1 MLYNSGMRLRNVPE
15 AKSIVENSP
24 YVIAEPYGRRGRWK
38 SFSEKPLYLEIGMGK
53 GRFIMEMAKRYP
65 EREFIGIERYESV
78 LYKACEKM
86 AGKPDRNP
94 ASLAIEAEE
103 REGRQMRQ
111 PADSDPDCSEAAA
124 GASVD
129 ADSGCIGMPSEDGS
143 PETFVPPDN
152 LHFLSVDARVLPEI
166 FAPGEVDGIYLNF
179 SDPWPKAR
187 HAKRR
192 LTSRQFLATYE
203 KYLKD
208 GGILEFKTDNRSL
221 FDFSVEEFREA
232 ENWEILQ
239 ITYDLHNDPDM
250 GEGNVMTE
258 YEKKF
263 SALGN
268 RINKLIAVYHE
279 NFRKEM

>member
-1 MLYNSGMRLRNVPE
+1 MRLRNVPE

-24 YVIAEPYGRRGRWK
+24 YVIKNPRERRGSWK
-38 SFSEKPLYLEIGMGK
+38 QISPKPLYVEIGMGK
-53 GRFIMEMAKRYP
+53 GRFIMETAKRNP
-65 EREFIGIERYESV
+65 DREFIGVERYESV

-103 REGRQMRQ
+103 RMQMSESCAPGESPGAYRANAEGSR
-111 PADSDPDCSEAAA
+111 PFIA
-124 GASVD
+124 
-129 ADSGCIGMPSEDGS
+129 
-143 PETFVPPDN
+143 PDN
-152 LHFLSVDARVLPEI
+152 LHFLRVDARELPDI

-187 HAKRR
+187 HSKRR
-192 LTSRQFLATYE
+192 LTSREFLASYE

-208 GGILEFKTDNRSL
+208 GGILEFKTDNRVL

-232 ENWEILQ
+232 DKWELLRL
-239 ITYDLHNDPDM
+239 TYDLHADPEM

-268 RINKLIAVYHE
+268 KINKLVAVYH
-279 NFRKEM
+279 RGT